1 MGLSLFAV
9 FLVSN
14 KYTLQ
19 GVRGCTGVAVNAPFQ
34 IILQISFIHGITL
47 CFSNR
52 QYLKWNISV

>member
-1 MGLSLFAV
+1 MGAVHVGLSLFAV

-19 GVRGCTGVAVNAPFQ
+19 GVRGCRGVAVNAPFQ

-47 CFSNR
+47 CSSNR
-52 QYLKWNISV
+52 